1 MNYVIL
7 NGKKSTLIKGL
18 LIQSLPPITKPLMRT
33 KTETIDGRDGDIV
46 TKLGYS
52 AYDKQ
57 ISVGLFGDYDVDEVI
72 EYFTSE
78 GIVIFSNEP
87 DKFYQYEII
96 SQIDFERL
104 VRFKTATITFHVQ
117 PFKFSAVDDA
127 FVVAKNKFR
136 IKPYTVTKNGVTITV
151 ESGVISF
158 SGSALVNTEIYV
170 PLDNM
175 NLSAGSYTL
184 QADCDGTG
192 ENLCTVRIIGDH
204 PTDADSLGHVAIPLQ
219 STVSFTTSLFEAKTF
234 GYLWISIQRG
244 QPLDFDLYM
253 QVLDNNF
260 NSFKV
265 LNRGN
270 TTSRPTLTIYGSD
283 TIKLSIN
290 GAEVFTIN
298 LSSAGYIT
306 LDAQEMNAYKGDVLM
321 NRMVSGD
328 FNNLVLRSGANEI
341 SWTGNVTQ
349 ISVEKGSRWI

>member
-136 IKPYTVTKNGVTITV
+136 IKPYTVNKNGITLTV

-158 SGSALVNTEIYV
+158 SGTALVNTEIYV

-192 ENLCTVRIIGDH
+192 ENFCTVRIIGDH

-219 STVSFTTSLFEAKTF
+219 STVSFTTPLFEAKTF

-290 GAEVFTIN
+290 GTEVFTIN